1 MKVLTKEKAMMY
13 HSVIKDASSAMF
25 DNLIYVTLSDGE
37 LDEEA
42 VEKFATSA
50 VRSALY
56 THVLLS
62 EMPSELVERVM
73 DAEKQRLLEMVAE

>member
-1 MKVLTKEKAMMY
+1 MKVLTKEKALMY

-56 THVLLS
+56 IHVLMS